1 MATSLDLFPA
11 RVRIADKDGFAS
23 QEFLRALQALFVRVG
38 GATGPS
44 TTDLATSDDDDSGL
58 EEFKAEFAKALQG
71 LESAPVALPFP
82 VLDDLTPP
90 QSLVQADT
98 IDAEFAAMREQIAD
112 LYTQIAAL
120 QQGTEP

>member
-11 RVRIADKDGFAS
+11 RVRIADENGFAS
-23 QEFLRALQALFVRVG
+23 QEFLRALRALFVRVG

-58 EEFKAEFAKALQG
+58 EEFKAEIAKALEG
-71 LESAPVALPFP
+71 LESAPVAAPA
-82 VLDDLTPP
+82 VVADDLNT
-90 QSLVQADT
+90 
-98 IDAEFAAMREQIAD
+98 EFAAMREQIAD

-120 QQGTEP
+120 QQGTDL